1 MQRLHRYF
9 VRRIHLLL
17 TSTTYVWTFL
27 SRPSFGDTRCEADEE
42 VGEDT
47 HAVKEATGISSCA
60 GKGSYAHQSLTDSN
74 GGEEL
79 CLQKLGLT
87 DLDLQDTEESI
98 SQNENN
104 YCNRDAVVMSDQ
116 TRRGLWGPDGLLAH
130 SNVKII
136 LLLVCVVQALVI
148 GFEEAF
154 PLWALSTPGVGGLGW
169 GTVEIGEVFVT
180 SGAIIAV
187 LQLVI
192 FPRAIKAL
200 KIEIWQRTGCLL
212 AVPAFVAVPYSKE
225 LSYDDSSLFIMSVTS
240 TSLVFGFMAMV
251 NLALVIAST
260 SVVPSRLRGRLAG
273 LYNMAESLGRSLGP
287 VGFATVFAWSISD
300 SSYFWVDHR
309 FMFLA
314 AALSMALV
322 AALAWGTI
330 TNEHMVDAG

>member
-1 MQRLHRYF
+1 MGWVDGHSVLRAREGLTSPEGISVLLRNIEENHMQRLHRYF

-136 LLLVCVVQALVI
+136 LLLVCVVQVRRYGIQDRQISNLVT
-148 GFEEAF
+148 
-154 PLWALSTPGVGGLGW
+154 W
-169 GTVEIGEVFVT
+169 
-180 SGAIIAV
+180 
-187 LQLVI
+187 
-192 FPRAIKAL
+192 
-200 KIEIWQRTGCLL
+200 
-212 AVPAFVAVPYSKE
+212 
-225 LSYDDSSLFIMSVTS
+225 YDHI
-240 TSLVFGFMAMV
+240 
-251 NLALVIAST
+251 
-260 SVVPSRLRGRLAG
+260 PSRAG
-273 LYNMAESLGRSLGP
+273 LTSMSLSLGIDLLFS
-287 VGFATVFAWSISD
+287 
-300 SSYFWVDHR
+300 
-309 FMFLA
+309 
-314 AALSMALV
+314 
-322 AALAWGTI
+322 
-330 TNEHMVDAG
+330 